1 MFKGS
6 GVAIVTPFTE
16 DGVNF
21 EKLGELIE
29 FQISEK
35 TDALIICGTT
45 GEASTMPDSEHKET
59 IKYTVEKVNGR
70 IPVIAGTGSNDTKH
84 CIELSKYAEDVGA
97 DGLLVVTPYYN
108 KANRNGLIKHFTEV
122 ANAVTIPI
130 MLYNVPSRTN
140 LNIDPQMLKILSE
153 VENIVAIKEASGNL
167 AQVSEMAALC
177 GDKIALYSGNDDIIL
192 PVLSVGGLGVV
203 SVAANIVPRTIH
215 DLVMSFLNGDI
226 EQSRNLQLKTLK
238 LINALF
244 IEVNPI
250 PVKTALNLLGY
261 NVGKLRMP
269 LSEMSDNNLEYL
281 KQTLGEYGFEV

>member
-140 LNIDPQMLKILSE
+140 LNIDPQMLKTLSE